1 MLRIDRLGRIGDDAA
16 WLCRVPRQPK
26 SCSCVRPARSQG
38 KITLPASLELHG
50 SFDPK
55 RGLYAGQHGVLES
68 PSPRTLRWT
77 VNLALSS
84 SCSGRGVR
92 TSATSAQQMCF
103 HPPPPLPALISPG
116 VAGPLRLLQPLMTTR
131 ATARHITGT
140 GGQETIR
147 TQHANYCG
155 ARIASGA
162 SRIACIWC
170 VGLRARESR
179 MGRLRTNPGG
189 DASAA
194 ERDAQASPVTC
205 QLFAMSLQMC
215 TE

>member
-103 HPPPPLPALISPG
+103 HPPPPPPGSYFTRCRGSLAPSSAADDHACHRTSHHRYGRPRNDTNATRELLRSSHRERRFSNRVHMVRGSP
-116 VAGPLRLLQPLMTTR
+116 
-131 ATARHITGT
+131 
-140 GGQETIR
+140 
-147 TQHANYCG
+147 
-155 ARIASGA
+155 
-162 SRIACIWC
+162 
-170 VGLRARESR
+170 RARKPN
-179 MGRLRTNPGG
+179 G
-189 DASAA
+189 
-194 ERDAQASPVTC
+194 SPTHQYWRRC
-205 QLFAMSLQMC
+205 
-215 TE
+215 